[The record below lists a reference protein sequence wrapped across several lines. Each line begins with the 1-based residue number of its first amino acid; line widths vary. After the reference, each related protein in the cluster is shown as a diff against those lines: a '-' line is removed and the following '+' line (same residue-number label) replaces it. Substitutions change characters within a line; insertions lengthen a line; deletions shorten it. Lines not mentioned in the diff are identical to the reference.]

1 MALPFTDDSVDI
13 CLSSNVAEH
22 VPRPWQL
29 GAEMLRVTKPG
40 GLAVLS
46 YTVWLGPFGGHEMGL
61 THYLGGARAAA
72 RYTRKHGHR
81 PKNDYGSSLF
91 AVSAADGLNWAAEYR
106 RPGRRFSPLPPAM
119 GMVADIGASATGV
132 PGEQSRAGPSA
143 AIMEHVLVSA
153 SPWVGWRPWPPATMQ
168 WGHLACGGRSDEEER
183 RKMTDSLTTE
193 YDKLFIGGK
202 WTEPSTDE
210 VIEVHCPATGEY
222 VGKVPMAAAADVDAA
237 VAAARAAFDSGPWP
251 STPPKERAAVIAN
264 ALKLM
269 EERKDGFVKLLG
281 LETGQPPTSVETMQ
295 WMSGIGCLNFFAG
308 PAVDQIKWQEIRN
321 GGYGQTIVHR
331 EPLGV
336 VGAIVAWNVPL
347 FLAINKLGPALLAGC
362 TVVLKPAAE
371 TPLSANALAEVFAE
385 AGLPEGVLSIVP
397 GGIETGQA
405 LTSNPDID
413 IFSFTG
419 SSAVGKEI
427 GKRAADML
435 KPCTLELG
443 GKSAAI
449 LLDDVDLAASVPMLV
464 FSGIM
469 NTGQACVAQ
478 TRILAPRSRYDE
490 IVDAVSAFVQAL
502 PVGTPSDPAAQIG
515 SLISEKQRA
524 RVEGYIA
531 KGVEEGARLVTGG
544 GRPEGLDNGFFV
556 QPTVF
561 ADVDNKM
568 TIAQEEI
575 FGPVLSIIPYDT
587 EEDAIKIANDSAY
600 GLAGSVWTTDVPHGI
615 EISEKIRTGTYAIN
629 WYAFDPCCPF
639 GGYKNSGIGR
649 ENGPEGVEHFTQQKS
664 VLMPM
669 GYTLDS

>member
-1 MALPFTDDSVDI
+1 M
-13 CLSSNVAEH
+13 
-22 VPRPWQL
+22 
-29 GAEMLRVTKPG
+29 
-40 GLAVLS
+40 
-46 YTVWLGPFGGHEMGL
+46 
-61 THYLGGARAAA
+61 
-72 RYTRKHGHR
+72 
-81 PKNDYGSSLF
+81 
-91 AVSAADGLNWAAEYR
+91 
-106 RPGRRFSPLPPAM
+106 
-119 GMVADIGASATGV
+119 
-132 PGEQSRAGPSA
+132 
-143 AIMEHVLVSA
+143 
-153 SPWVGWRPWPPATMQ
+153 
-168 WGHLACGGRSDEEER
+168 SDV
-183 RKMTDSLTTE
+183 TTE

-202 WTEPSTDE
+202 WTAPSTSE

-222 VGKVPMAAAADVDAA
+222 VGKVPLAAAADVDAA
-237 VAAARAAFDSGPWP
+237 VAAARKAFDSGPWP

-264 ALKLM
+264 TLKLM
-269 EERKDGFVKLLG
+269 EERKDGFPKLLG
-281 LETGQPPTSVETMQ
+281 AETGQPPVSVETMQ
-295 WMSGIGCLNFFAG
+295 WMSGIGALGFFAG
-308 PAVDQIKWQEIRN
+308 PAVDQVKWQEVRN

-405 LTSNPDID
+405 LTSNPGID

-427 GKRAADML
+427 GKRAAEML

-449 LLDDVDLAASVPMLV
+449 LLEDVDLAASVPMLV

-469 NTGQACVAQ
+469 NSGQACVAQ

-490 IVDAVSAFVQAL
+490 IVDAVGAFAQSL
-502 PVGTPSDPAAQIG
+502 PVGPPSDPGAQIG

-531 KGVEEGARLVTGG
+531 KGIEEGARLVTGG
-544 GRPEGLDNGFFV
+544 GRPEGLDNGFYV

-561 ADVDNKM
+561 ADVDNSM

-587 EEDAIKIANDSAY
+587 EEDAIRIANDSVY
-600 GLAGSVWTTDVPHGI
+600 GLAGSVWTTNYPRAM
-615 EISEKIRTGTYAIN
+615 EIAAQIRTGTYAVN
-629 WYAFDPCCPF
+629 MYAFDPGAPF

-649 ENGPEGVEHFTQQKS
+649 ENGPQGIEQYCQQKS

-669 GYTLDS
+669 GYTLDG

>member
-1 MALPFTDDSVDI
+1 
-13 CLSSNVAEH
+13 
-22 VPRPWQL
+22 
-29 GAEMLRVTKPG
+29 
-40 GLAVLS
+40 
-46 YTVWLGPFGGHEMGL
+46 
-61 THYLGGARAAA
+61 
-72 RYTRKHGHR
+72 
-81 PKNDYGSSLF
+81 
-91 AVSAADGLNWAAEYR
+91 
-106 RPGRRFSPLPPAM
+106 
-119 GMVADIGASATGV
+119 
-132 PGEQSRAGPSA
+132 
-143 AIMEHVLVSA
+143 
-153 SPWVGWRPWPPATMQ
+153 
-168 WGHLACGGRSDEEER
+168 
-183 RKMTDSLTTE
+183 MTDSQTTE

-202 WTEPSTDE
+202 WTAPSTSE

-222 VGKVPMAAAADVDAA
+222 VGKVPLAAAADVDVAI
-237 VAAARAAFDSGPWP
+237 AAARKAFDSGPWP
-251 STPPKERAAVIAN
+251 STPPKERAAVIAG

-269 EERKDGFVKLLG
+269 EERKDLFTKLLAG
-281 LETGQPPTSVETMQ
+281 ETGQPPTTIETMH
-295 WMSGIGCLNFFAG
+295 WMSSMGALSFFAG
-308 PAVDQIKWQEIRN
+308 PAVDEVKWQEIRN
-321 GGYGQTIVHR
+321 GNYGQTIVHR
-331 EPLGV
+331 EPIGV

-347 FLAINKLGPALLAGC
+347 FLAVNKLGPALLAGC
-362 TVVLKPAAE
+362 TIVLKPAAE
-371 TPLSANALAEVFAE
+371 TPLTANALAEVFAE

-405 LTSNPDID
+405 LTSNRDID
-413 IFSFTG
+413 IFTFTG
-419 SSAVGKEI
+419 SSGVGKEI
-427 GKRAADML
+427 GRRAAELL

-449 LLDDVDLAASVPMLV
+449 LLEDVDLAAAIPMLV

-490 IVDAVSAFVQAL
+490 IVDAVSTFVQAL
-502 PVGTPSDPAAQIG
+502 PVGPPTEPAAQIG

-531 KGVEEGARLVTGG
+531 KGIEEGARLVTGG
-544 GRPEGLDNGFFV
+544 GRPEGLDNGFYV

-575 FGPVLSIIPYDT
+575 FGPVLSIIGYDT
-587 EEDAIKIANDSAY
+587 EEEAIKIANDSEY
-600 GLAGSVWTTDVPHGI
+600 GLAGSVWTTDIPRGI
-615 EISEKIRTGTYAIN
+615 EISEQIRTGTYAIN

-669 GYTLDS
+669 GYTLES

>member
-1 MALPFTDDSVDI
+1 MP
-13 CLSSNVAEH
+13 
-22 VPRPWQL
+22 
-29 GAEMLRVTKPG
+29 
-40 GLAVLS
+40 
-46 YTVWLGPFGGHEMGL
+46 
-61 THYLGGARAAA
+61 
-72 RYTRKHGHR
+72 
-81 PKNDYGSSLF
+81 
-91 AVSAADGLNWAAEYR
+91 
-106 RPGRRFSPLPPAM
+106 
-119 GMVADIGASATGV
+119 
-132 PGEQSRAGPSA
+132 QS
-143 AIMEHVLVSA
+143 
-153 SPWVGWRPWPPATMQ
+153 Q
-168 WGHLACGGRSDEEER
+168 
-183 RKMTDSLTTE
+183 TTE

-210 VIEVHCPATGEY
+210 VIEVRCPATGEY
-222 VGKVPMAAAADVDAA
+222 VGKVPLAAAPDVDAA
-237 VAAARAAFDSGPWP
+237 VAAARAAFDNGPWP
-251 STPPKERAAVIAN
+251 TTPPKERAAVIAN

-269 EERKDGFVKLLG
+269 EERKDLFTGLLAA
-281 LETGQPPTSVETMQ
+281 ETGQPPMGVETMH
-295 WMSGIGCLNFFAG
+295 WMSSIGALNFFAG
-308 PAVDQIKWQEIRN
+308 PAVDQVKWKEIRT
-321 GGYGQTIVHR
+321 GGYGQSIVYR
-331 EPLGV
+331 EPVGV

-347 FLAINKLGPALLAGC
+347 FLAVNKLGPALLAGC

-371 TPLSANALAEVFAE
+371 TPLSANALAEAFAE
-385 AGLPEGVLSIVP
+385 AGLPEGVLSVVP

-405 LTSNPDID
+405 LTSNPNVDL
-413 IFSFTG
+413 FSFTG

-427 GKRAADML
+427 GRRAADML

-449 LLDDVDLAASVPMLV
+449 VLDDVDLAAAVPMLV

-478 TRILAPRSRYDE
+478 TRILAPRARYDE

-502 PVGTPSDPAAQIG
+502 PVGLPSDPAAQIG

-531 KGVEEGARLVTGG
+531 KGIEEGARLVCGG
-544 GRPEGLDNGFFV
+544 GRPEGLDGGFFV

-575 FGPVLSIIPYDT
+575 FGPVLSIIGYDT
-587 EEDAIKIANDSAY
+587 EEDAIKIANDSVY
-600 GLAGSVWTTDVPHGI
+600 GLAGSVWTTDVERGI
-615 EISEKIRTGTYAIN
+615 AVAEEIRTGTYAIN

-669 GYTLDS
+669 GHTIES

>member
-1 MALPFTDDSVDI
+1 MTQT
-13 CLSSNVAEH
+13 LS
-22 VPRPWQL
+22 Q
-29 GAEMLRVTKPG
+29 
-40 GLAVLS
+40 
-46 YTVWLGPFGGHEMGL
+46 
-61 THYLGGARAAA
+61 
-72 RYTRKHGHR
+72 
-81 PKNDYGSSLF
+81 
-91 AVSAADGLNWAAEYR
+91 
-106 RPGRRFSPLPPAM
+106 
-119 GMVADIGASATGV
+119 
-132 PGEQSRAGPSA
+132 
-143 AIMEHVLVSA
+143 
-153 SPWVGWRPWPPATMQ
+153 
-168 WGHLACGGRSDEEER
+168 
-183 RKMTDSLTTE
+183 TTE
-193 YDKLFIGGK
+193 YDKLFIGGR
-202 WTEPSTDE
+202 WTAPSTDQ

-222 VGKVPMAAAADVDAA
+222 VGKVPLAAPADVDAA
-237 VAAARAAFDSGPWP
+237 VAAARAAFDNGPWP
-251 STPPKERAAVIAN
+251 STPPKERAAVLAK
-264 ALKLM
+264 AMALM
-269 EERKDGFVKLLG
+269 EERKDEFVSRLG
-281 LETGQPPTSVETMQ
+281 AETGQPPTSVETMH
-295 WMSGIGCLNFFAG
+295 WMSSIGALGFFAG
-308 PAVDQIKWQEIRN
+308 PAVDQVKWQEVRT

-331 EPLGV
+331 EPIGV

-347 FLAINKLGPALLAGC
+347 FLAVNKLGPALLAGC

-371 TPLSANALAEVFAE
+371 TPLTANLLAQAFAD
-385 AGLPEGVLSIVP
+385 AGLPEGVLSVVP
-397 GGIETGQA
+397 GGADTGQA

-419 SSAVGKEI
+419 SSAVGKEVA
-427 GKRAADML
+427 KRAADLL

-449 LLDDVDLAASVPMLV
+449 VLEDVDLAASIPMLV

-490 IVDAVSAFVQAL
+490 IVTAVSEFVKML
-502 PVGTPSDPAAQIG
+502 PVGTPTDPAAQIG

-531 KGVEEGARLVTGG
+531 KGVEEGARVVCGG
-544 GRPEGLDNGFFV
+544 GRPEGLDGGFFV

-561 ADVDNKM
+561 ADVQNNM

-575 FGPVLSIIPYDT
+575 FGPVLSIIGYDT
-587 EEDAIKIANDSAY
+587 EDEAIKIANDSAY
-600 GLAGSVWTTDVPHGI
+600 GLAGSVWTSDIQHGI

-669 GYTLDS
+669 GYTLEG

>member
-1 MALPFTDDSVDI
+1 
-13 CLSSNVAEH
+13 
-22 VPRPWQL
+22 
-29 GAEMLRVTKPG
+29 
-40 GLAVLS
+40 
-46 YTVWLGPFGGHEMGL
+46 
-61 THYLGGARAAA
+61 
-72 RYTRKHGHR
+72 
-81 PKNDYGSSLF
+81 
-91 AVSAADGLNWAAEYR
+91 
-106 RPGRRFSPLPPAM
+106 
-119 GMVADIGASATGV
+119 
-132 PGEQSRAGPSA
+132 
-143 AIMEHVLVSA
+143 
-153 SPWVGWRPWPPATMQ
+153 
-168 WGHLACGGRSDEEER
+168 
-183 RKMTDSLTTE
+183 MTDFKTE

-202 WTEPSTDE
+202 WTEPSTSE

-222 VGKVPMAAAADVDAA
+222 VGKVPMATAADVDAA
-237 VAAARAAFDSGPWP
+237 VAAARAAFDNGPWP

-264 ALKLM
+264 ALKLL
-269 EERKDGFVKLLG
+269 EEHKDGFTKLLG
-281 LETGQPPTSVETMQ
+281 LETGQPPISVETMQ
-295 WMSGIGCLNFFAG
+295 WMSGIGALNFFAG
-308 PAVDQIKWQEIRN
+308 PAVDQVKWQETRN

-331 EPLGV
+331 EPIGV

-371 TPLSANALAEVFAE
+371 TPLSTNALAEVFAE
-385 AGLPEGVLSIVP
+385 AGLPEGVLSVVP

-405 LTSNPDID
+405 LTSNPDVD
-413 IFSFTG
+413 LFTFTG
-419 SSAVGKEI
+419 SSAVGKEV
-427 GKRAADML
+427 GRRAAEML

-449 LLDDVDLAASVPMLV
+449 ILEDVDLPAAVPMMV
-464 FSGIM
+464 FSGVM
-469 NTGQACVAQ
+469 NTGQACVGQ

-490 IVDAVSAFVQAL
+490 IVDAVSAFVQVL
-502 PVGTPSDPAAQIG
+502 PVGPPSDPAAQIG

-531 KGVEEGARLVTGG
+531 KGVEEGARLVCGG

-587 EEDAIKIANDSAY
+587 EEDAIKIANDSVY
-600 GLAGSVWTTDVPHGI
+600 GLAGSVWTTNVPHGI
-615 EISEKIRTGTYAIN
+615 EISEKIRAGTYAIN
-629 WYAFDPCCPF
+629 WYAFDPGCPF

-669 GYTLDS
+669 GYTVDS